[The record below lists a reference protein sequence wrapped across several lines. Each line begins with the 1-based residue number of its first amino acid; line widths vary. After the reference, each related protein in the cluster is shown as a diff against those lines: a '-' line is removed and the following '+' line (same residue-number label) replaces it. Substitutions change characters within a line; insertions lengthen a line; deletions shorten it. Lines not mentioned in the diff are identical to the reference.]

1 MYLKAMKIK
10 HFRAYCDEVY
20 VPFDNLTTFV
30 GKNDI
35 GKSTILEALE
45 IFFNNKTVVCEN
57 NDLSVSA
64 TTNEIEIACI
74 FNDLPEEI
82 IIDSTFVTNLKDE
95 FLINFD
101 GDLEIKKIFK
111 ISGQKPKEKII
122 LKCHHPTNENVSDLI
137 NLKNSELQSRAI
149 ILGIDSQNYNSNIN
163 ASIRAAIR
171 RQFENEL
178 EFEDVEIEVD
188 KEGTKKVYEEI
199 KKYLPIYALFQSDR
213 QSNDGDKE
221 ILDPMNLA
229 IQQAL
234 TELEQELDVIKRQVK
249 RRALDTANRTLEKL
263 KEMSPYIANSLIPEF
278 KTEPRFDKQFKLTL
292 NSDDNISINKRGSG
306 VRRLILLNFFRAEAE
321 KRKQESDNNAIIYA
335 FEEPETSQHPEHQ
348 KILVDSFISLSNTDD
363 CQIMITTHTPALAGI
378 VPLESLR
385 LIESDETGF
394 RAISHEGEDAYEKIC
409 NSLGIL
415 PNPIPQTAKAIL
427 LVEGPSDICFVKHTA
442 ETLKASGY
450 LDSSFEDKNIA
461 IVPMFGCHNVIHWKT
476 QKIAEQFNI
485 PLCLLL
491 DSDRNSP
498 EDITENVIHV
508 QEYKEEGY
516 KAYCTRK
523 KELEN
528 YIHQDC
534 IDIEGSA
541 INYSDWDNAK
551 KIINEATNVG
561 ENKVLKKYWP
571 LMTAEQI
578 REVEKYVTENNETKY
593 EFTEMFTDFLSLC

>member
-1 MYLKAMKIK
+1 
-10 HFRAYCDEVY
+10 
-20 VPFDNLTTFV
+20 
-30 GKNDI
+30 
-35 GKSTILEALE
+35 
-45 IFFNNKTVVCEN
+45 
-57 NDLSVSA
+57 
-64 TTNEIEIACI
+64 
-74 FNDLPEEI
+74 
-82 IIDSTFVTNLKDE
+82 
-95 FLINFD
+95 
-101 GDLEIKKIFK
+101 
-111 ISGQKPKEKII
+111 
-122 LKCHHPTNENVSDLI
+122 
-137 NLKNSELQSRAI
+137 
-149 ILGIDSQNYNSNIN
+149 
-163 ASIRAAIR
+163 
-171 RQFENEL
+171 
-178 EFEDVEIEVD
+178 
-188 KEGTKKVYEEI
+188 
-199 KKYLPIYALFQSDR
+199 
-213 QSNDGDKE
+213 
-221 ILDPMNLA
+221 
-229 IQQAL
+229 
-234 TELEQELDVIKRQVK
+234 
-249 RRALDTANRTLEKL
+249 
-263 KEMSPYIANSLIPEF
+263 
-278 KTEPRFDKQFKLTL
+278 
-292 NSDDNISINKRGSG
+292 
-306 VRRLILLNFFRAEAE
+306 
-321 KRKQESDNNAIIYA
+321 
-335 FEEPETSQHPEHQ
+335 
-348 KILVDSFISLSNTDD
+348 
-363 CQIMITTHTPALAGI
+363 
-378 VPLESLR
+378 
-385 LIESDETGF
+385 
-394 RAISHEGEDAYEKIC
+394 
-409 NSLGIL
+409 LGIL